1 MSSALRLATLCV
13 CAALV
18 CAAVAGGPGTGALF
32 SDTHVAAGNVSTDM
46 DDMDDVSTVNVIS
59 EPETNET
66 NKVEPETNETNTA
79 EPKTN
84 ETD

>member
-46 DDMDDVSTVNVIS
+46 DDMDDVSTVDAIS
-59 EPETNET
+59 EPKTNSSNTAEPETNET
-66 NKVEPETNETNTA
+66 NKVEPEA
-79 EPKTN
+79 N